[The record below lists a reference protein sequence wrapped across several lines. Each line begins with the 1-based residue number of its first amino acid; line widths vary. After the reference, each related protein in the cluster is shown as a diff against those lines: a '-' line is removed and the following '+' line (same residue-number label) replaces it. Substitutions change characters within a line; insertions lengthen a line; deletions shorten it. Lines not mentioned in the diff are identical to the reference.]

1 MSKNF
6 SEDAVKSIVGKKK
19 RSLFSFKTMIFTY
32 HLRNFTYCLA
42 LITSR
47 LFRIFKIMICNA

>member
-6 SEDAVKSIVGKKK
+6 SEDAVKSIVEKK